1 MPKQN
6 FFVTEE
12 ELDNFQIQL
21 LQKRIDRSM
30 IVSGCAG
37 SGKSILALWKAKHIQ
52 DLPGKPTYV
61 FIVYTK
67 ALHKFMS
74 DGIKAIGLNDNNFT
88 YYHEWKKNGCPSAD
102 FIIVDE
108 VQDFTREEISKFKQA
123 AKKVFFFWGDSAQA
137 LYRNLKPTQN
147 ILTISAE
154 AGIQSEP
161 LMFNYR
167 LPAKIARIAEHLG
180 DDKELVRRCQIEG
193 SEMPRILHYSNIEEQ
208 LDMAIQQIKNRQIT
222 DAAVLLPTN
231 AMVKRAYDYLKS
243 KGNNIEAKFDDKH
256 DFSNSQL
263 DLNFESDNPKLMTYH
278 SAKGLQFE
286 AVFLPECNLPEKMG
300 RGPLYVAI
308 TRSYR
313 YLFIMYSDHL
323 TRFFDAVP
331 KDLYSTSLGEAK
343 IEL

>member
-52 DLPGKPTYV
+52 ALPEKASYK

-74 DGIKAIGLNDNNFT
+74 DGIKAIGLDDDNFT
-88 YYHEWKKNGCPSAD
+88 YHHQWKSSGCPSAD
-102 FIIVDE
+102 YIIVDE
-108 VQDFTREEISKFKQA
+108 IQDFTREEVSAFKSA
-123 AKKVFFFWGDSAQA
+123 AKKAFFFWGDSAQA
-137 LYRNLKPTQN
+137 LYRNIKPTQN

-154 AGIQSEP
+154 ASIQAEP
-161 LMFNYR
+161 LIFNYR
-167 LPAKIARIAEHLG
+167 LPAKIARLAMKFG
-180 DDKELVRRCQIEG
+180 DDEELVRRCKNEG
-193 SEMPRILHYSNIEEQ
+193 SEKPRILRYNRLEEQ
-208 LDMAIQQIKNRQIT
+208 LDVSMQQINNRQIS
-222 DAAVLLPTN
+222 DAAILFPTN
-231 AMVKRAYDYLKS
+231 ALVQRAYEYLKM
-243 KGNNIEAKFDDKH
+243 KGYNVEAKFDDKQN
-256 DFSNSQL
+256 FSNSQL

-286 AVFLPECNLPEKMG
+286 AVFMPECDLPEKMG
-300 RGPLYVAI
+300 IEPLYVAI

-313 YLFIMYSDHL
+313 YLFIMYSNQL
-323 TRFFDAVP
+323 SRFFDAVP
-331 KDLYSTSLGEAK
+331 QDLYSTTLKEAR